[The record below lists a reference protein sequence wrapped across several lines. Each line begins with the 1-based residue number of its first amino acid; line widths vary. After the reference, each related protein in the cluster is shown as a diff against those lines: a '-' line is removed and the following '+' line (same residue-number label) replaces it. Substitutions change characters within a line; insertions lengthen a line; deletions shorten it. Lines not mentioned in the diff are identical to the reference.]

1 MNVLR
6 VFRTVMIFEVAL
18 MVAAVMPYPVAG
30 ITAFVGDMV
39 FAAFAVM
46 MPAASR

>member
-1 MNVLR
+1 MM
-6 VFRTVMIFEVAL
+6 TFEIAL